1 MKILLIG
8 ANGQL
13 GREICRSRLPSGVR
27 LIAVNRSQ
35 LDLTRLD
42 DIAGF
47 VRDAAPDLVINAAAY
62 TAVDKAELEPDL
74 AFAINRDGAAA
85 LAQAAAVQKAPIIHI
100 STDYVFDG
108 RNEEAWT
115 EEDRPNPIN
124 VYGESKLGGEL
135 AVLAANPRH
144 LIIRVSWLYASCG
157 NNFLRTMLRL
167 GRERSHLTIVNDQI
181 GRPTAAADLANAL
194 IGMALQ
200 TMNGQGEWGIYN
212 FSNSG
217 EPTSWHGFASA
228 IFCYAARWSPM
239 PPILDP
245 VSTEAFGARAAR
257 PRNSRL
263 DLGKIDRVF
272 GLQPRNWQAALAE
285 VIDELRR
292 QDTTLRAS

>member
-27 LIAVNRSQ
+27 LITATRSQ

-42 DIAGF
+42 DIPAL
-47 VRDAAPDLVINAAAY
+47 VRDAAPDLVINAAGY

-85 LAQAAAVQKAPIIHI
+85 LAQAAAAQNAPIIYI

-108 RNEEAWT
+108 RKDDAWT

-124 VYGESKLGGEL
+124 VYGESKLSGEL
-135 AVLAANPRH
+135 AVIAANQRH
-144 LIIRVSWLYASCG
+144 LILRVSWLYSARG
-157 NNFLRTMLRL
+157 NNFLRNMLRL
-167 GRERSHLTIVNDQI
+167 GRERPRLSIVNDQI
-181 GRPTAAADLANAL
+181 GRPTSAADLADAL

-200 TMNGQGEWGIYN
+200 NMNGQGEWGIYN

-228 IFCYAARWSPM
+228 IFCHAARWSSM

-245 VSTEAFGARAAR
+245 ISTQAFGARAAR
-257 PRNSRL
+257 PQNSRL
-263 DLGKIDRVF
+263 DLGKIDRVY
-272 GLQPRNWQAALAE
+272 GLRPRSWQAALAD
-285 VIDELRR
+285 VIEELRLEN
-292 QDTTLRAS
+292 TALRAS

>member
-1 MKILLIG
+1 MKILLAG

-27 LIAVNRSQ
+27 LITATRSQ
-35 LDLTRLD
+35 LDLTRPD

-74 AFAINRDGAAA
+74 AFAVNRDGAAA
-85 LAQAAAVQKAPIIHI
+85 LAKAAAAQNAPIIHI

-108 RNEEAWT
+108 RKDDFWV

-124 VYGESKLGGEL
+124 VYGESKLDGET
-135 AVLAANPRH
+135 AVIGANERH
-144 LIIRVSWLYASCG
+144 LIVRVSWLYASTG
-157 NNFLRTMLRL
+157 NNFLRNMLRL
-167 GRERSHLTIVNDQI
+167 GRERSHLTIVKDQI
-181 GRPTAAADLANAL
+181 GRPTSAADLADAL

-200 TMNGQGEWGIYN
+200 TMNGQGEWGIYH

-217 EPTSWHGFASA
+217 EPTSWHGFATA
-228 IFCYAARWSPM
+228 IFCYAARWSSM

-245 VSTEAFGARAAR
+245 ISTEDFGARAPR

-263 DLGKIDRVF
+263 DLGKIERVY
-272 GLQPRNWQAALAE
+272 GLRPRNWQTALAD
-285 VIDELRR
+285 VIEELRLE
-292 QDTTLRAS
+292 DTTLRAS